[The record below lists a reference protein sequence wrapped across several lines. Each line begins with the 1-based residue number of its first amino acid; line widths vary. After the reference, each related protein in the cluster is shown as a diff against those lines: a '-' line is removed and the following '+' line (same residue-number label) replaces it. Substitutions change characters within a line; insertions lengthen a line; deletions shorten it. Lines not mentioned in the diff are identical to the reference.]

1 MTHEDAL
8 IKQWIQ
14 GDTAALDGLIE
25 QLYPEILRYCLW
37 HTPNRSL
44 AEEDAQGNTVKLT
57 GLAALRYEK
66 AQQAGIE
73 GEVTPEK
80 LRKAVEDYQAC
91 LREYGVENSYELP
104 DGVYG
109 ERITPFAPLLKGVK
123 DGKNSRR
130 ANQA

>member
-14 GDTAALDGLIE
+14 GDTAALFLSAVTAY
-25 QLYPEILRYCLW
+25 LPVTFFYNSY
-37 HTPNRSL
+37 T
-44 AEEDAQGNTVKLT
+44 DAQGNTVKLT